1 MNPDC
6 ACRLVLCSAYWI
18 GVTKMRS
25 RCCLL
30 RSLTEDQP
38 RLKRNK
44 EKSRKRAS
52 KHPYRIKL
60 RRRLNTFGPRGK
72 AQSSKHLEF
81 QPPHIDCRAL
91 ENRAISLA
99 VAVSLL
105 LCGLFGTTFCA
116 PFGILAF
123 RAPPYKTSHRFRNGC
138 REISPRIANLY
149 VRVLKSRHK
158 AII

>member
-1 MNPDC
+1 
-6 ACRLVLCSAYWI
+6 
-18 GVTKMRS
+18 MRS

-38 RLKRNK
+38 SLKRNK
-44 EKSRKRAS
+44 EKSGKRAP
-52 KHPYRIKL
+52 KHPCRLRL
-60 RRRLNTFGPRGK
+60 RRRLNTFGPGGK
-72 AQSSKHLEF
+72 AQSKKHLEF
-81 QPPHIDCRAL
+81 EPPHINSRAL

-99 VAVSLL
+99 VAVPLL
-105 LCGLFGTTFCA
+105 LCELFGKTFCA

-149 VRVLKSRHK
+149 VRVLKSRHT